1 MNQAFPDIQ
10 RVAVIG
16 LGNMGAGMALSL
28 QRAGFSVSGFDPSPA
43 AREALAGKGITL
55 LDSLAELVAQA
66 QVIVLSLPTSD
77 IIERVVLGEEGI
89 VAHVSQP
96 TILLDTS
103 TADPTSTRRIAEALA
118 NSALTLVD
126 GPVSGGPK
134 AAHGGNMTMLLG
146 GDEAVLAHLSPVL
159 DALTGKRVR
168 VGEVGAGHSAK
179 LLNNLLC
186 GMHLLAAGEAMRIAR
201 GAGLEPEEI
210 LRGINAGS
218 GRSGVTE
225 VNYPT
230 WILNEAFDSG
240 FTMKLMR
247 KDLRLAADLIVRSG
261 AGVPL
266 AEEALRLWQTSLPAI
281 ADTDDFNCIVNYEE
295 QP

>member
-55 LDSLAELVAQA
+55 LDSLAELVALA

-89 VAHVSQP
+89 VAHVRQP

-146 GDEAVLAHLSPVL
+146 GEEAVLAQLSPVL

-201 GAGLEPEEI
+201 GAGLEPEAI
-210 LRGINAGS
+210 LKGINAGS

-230 WILNEAFDSG
+230 WILNDAFDSG

-247 KDLRLAADLIVRSG
+247 KDLRLAADLIARSG

-266 AEEALRLWQTSLPAI
+266 AEEALRLWQASLPAI
-281 ADTDDFNCIVNYEE
+281 ADADDFNCIVNYEE
-295 QP
+295 QR

>member
-1 MNQAFPDIQ
+1 MNQAFPGIH

-66 QVIVLSLPTSD
+66 QVIVLSLPTSE
-77 IIERVVLGEEGI
+77 IIERVVLGEAGI
-89 VAHVSQP
+89 AAHVRQP

-118 NSALTLVD
+118 SSALVLVD

-210 LRGINAGS
+210 LKGINAGS

-230 WILNEAFDSG
+230 WILNDAFDSG

-247 KDLRLAADLIVRSG
+247 KDLRLAADLIARSG